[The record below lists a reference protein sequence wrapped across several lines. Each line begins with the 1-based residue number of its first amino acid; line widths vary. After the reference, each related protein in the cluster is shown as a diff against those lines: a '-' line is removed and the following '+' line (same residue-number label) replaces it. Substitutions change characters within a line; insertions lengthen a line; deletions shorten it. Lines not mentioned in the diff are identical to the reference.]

1 MKKIFLFLAIALAA
15 VACEDVPMP
24 YEAPYDSS
32 TVDTDTTES
41 VEPEGDGTA
50 DNPYNVAAALELI
63 SAMSSDDTTDYI
75 YVKGIINS
83 ISEVSTSYGNATYSI
98 SDDGT
103 APNTLY
109 VYRSYSL
116 GGNKFTSE
124 DEIQEGDEVIIY
136 GQFQNYY
143 GTTPETVT
151 NKSWI
156 YSLNGSTSGSSS
168 SSDDTSVDGDE
179 SGDGT
184 LDNPYNVV
192 AAINLISALD
202 DNATIEG
209 IYVKG
214 IIAQIKEVST
224 SYGNATFYIS
234 DDGTTTTTLYIYRC
248 YSLGN
253 NKFTSSDE
261 IAVGDEVVIYGTF
274 VKYVSSYGTTP
285 ESSSNSAYIYTL
297 NGSTEGTSNG
307 SSDDTSDDTSD
318 SATTAGV
325 NISGTTVT
333 LVNGDVTAGST
344 SVTLDLNDLDLDNE
358 AEATTY
364 SFDDGTTVTFDIGS
378 GSNTP
383 KYYTGTK
390 GIRVYANN
398 TVTIS
403 ASQTIATI
411 VFTCDTYN
419 STAMVGNDDATVA
432 FDGNSAT
439 YTNVWTGSGGGTQLR
454 VQTITVTY
462 AE

>member
-1 MKKIFLFLAIALAA
+1 M
-15 VACEDVPMP
+15 
-24 YEAPYDSS
+24 
-32 TVDTDTTES
+32 
-41 VEPEGDGTA
+41 
-50 DNPYNVAAALELI
+50 
-63 SAMSSDDTTDYI
+63 
-75 YVKGIINS
+75 
-83 ISEVSTSYGNATYSI
+83 
-98 SDDGT
+98 
-103 APNTLY
+103 
-109 VYRSYSL
+109 
-116 GGNKFTSE
+116 
-124 DEIQEGDEVIIY
+124 
-136 GQFQNYY
+136 
-143 GTTPETVT
+143 
-151 NKSWI
+151 
-156 YSLNGSTSGSSS
+156 
-168 SSDDTSVDGDE
+168 
-179 SGDGT
+179 
-184 LDNPYNVV
+184 
-192 AAINLISALD
+192 
-202 DNATIEG
+202 
-209 IYVKG
+209 
-214 IIAQIKEVST
+214 
-224 SYGNATFYIS
+224 
-234 DDGTTTTTLYIYRC
+234 
-248 YSLGN
+248 
-253 NKFTSSDE
+253 
-261 IAVGDEVVIYGTF
+261 VIYGTF